1 MGARDAFYYGAFL
14 FAVHREVSAQD
25 MPLLVPINHHLVFM
39 LGHDGLLVVCV
50 AGICPYHRRTVGQLV
65 LVAPM
70 EHAVVGSHGAV
81 RLAQTVKPAP
91 RDADVP
97 SKPSFTSVCGVGRFA
112 SPLPFVPFWDLRP
125 KQSLRPAFTSLCSS
139 AIFLSF
145 SPSCLSSPDIWT
157 AIADVASLLL
167 RSSSVSSD
175 ILSVSSD
182 MRLSLSLRAASD
194 SSMRSRW

>member
-25 MPLLVPINHHLVFM
+25 MTLLVPVNHHLVFM

-81 RLAQTVKPAP
+81 RLAQTVKPASLL
-91 RDADVP
+91 RG
-97 SKPSFTSVCGVGRFA
+97 CGYMGRVRGGFRVHVKGRRKGCGRA
-112 SPLPFVPFWDLRP
+112 VKAVFHVSMRRGPVRIA
-125 KQSLRPAFTSLCSS
+125 PAFR
-139 AIFLSF
+139 AFLG
-145 SPSCLSSPDIWT
+145 L
-157 AIADVASLLL
+157 
-167 RSSSVSSD
+167 
-175 ILSVSSD
+175 
-182 MRLSLSLRAASD
+182 AAETVLAAGFYLTLQF
-194 SSMRSRW
+194 RYLPVLFP